1 MLYTNPPFHGLRYT
15 KRKISSDCICM
26 SQEIR
31 LTIYNYLM
39 VDFPYHLV
47 IVWSDSRIKY
57 CYSLLFC

>member
-1 MLYTNPPFHGLRYT
+1 
-15 KRKISSDCICM
+15 M

-31 LTIYNYLM
+31 LIIYNYLM
-39 VDFPYHLV
+39 VDFSYHLV

>member
-1 MLYTNPPFHGLRYT
+1 
-15 KRKISSDCICM
+15 M